1 MLNFPLKNSY
11 FKYFHNSKGLRD
23 NFFTSL
29 LGAYY
34 NKSINVLELGTS
46 RDIRNDARNGDGWS
60 TLWWI
65 THVLCFGGHITTVDL
80 SAESIENCKKLTQ
93 GYEEYIDYYVDNGER
108 YLESDKF
115 DIIFLD
121 GSDDP
126 NDMLRQFE
134 ICMDFDSAIIM
145 DDFNSKG
152 VLVWEKYKD
161 RVKLFNCNGTHL
173 MGFYKKS

>member
-1 MLNFPLKNSY
+1 MLNFPLKNDY
-11 FKYFHNSKGLRD
+11 FKYFHETKGLRD
-23 NFFTSL
+23 TFFRSL
-29 LGAYY
+29 LSSYY

-60 TLWWI
+60 TLWWL
-65 THVLCFGGHITTVDL
+65 THVLCFGGHITAIDL
-80 SAESIENCKKLTQ
+80 SAESIDNCQKLTEH
-93 GYEEYIDYYVDNGER
+93 YEEYITYLVDNGEK
-108 YLESDKF
+108 YLEDKF
-115 DIIFLD
+115 DIIYLD

-134 ICMDFDSAIIM
+134 TCLNFNAAICM

-173 MGFYKKS
+173 MGYYRK